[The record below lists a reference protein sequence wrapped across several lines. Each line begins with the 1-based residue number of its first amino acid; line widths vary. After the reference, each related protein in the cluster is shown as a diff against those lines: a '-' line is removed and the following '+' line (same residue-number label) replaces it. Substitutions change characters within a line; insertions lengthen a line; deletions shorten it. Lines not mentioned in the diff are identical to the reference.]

1 MNVIKREI
9 ERKSLA
15 KFRGNHVL
23 QTRTGTRRR
32 ERKEERGRRQRR
44 KEERRGGQGARV
56 GGRGGKIRG
65 VGRGAEREREREEHP
80 AARPL
85 HSTHR
90 SPLQPALTRRPCSRI
105 ELELAIDSQ
114 VFCGADNARFNRLP
128 LRLRDW
134 ASTRSRRP
142 SPTSFTRL
150 SLSLSPPLSSAA
162 YFPDLP
168 LFDLDRI

>member
-1 MNVIKREI
+1 M
-9 ERKSLA
+9 
-15 KFRGNHVL
+15 
-23 QTRTGTRRR
+23 TT
-32 ERKEERGRRQRR
+32 KEEGRKKRR
-44 KEERRGGQGARV
+44 VGSESG
-56 GGRGGKIRG
+56 GGRGGEIRG
-65 VGRGAEREREREEHP
+65 EGRRREREEHP

-114 VFCGADNARFNRLP
+114 VFCGADNARLNRLP

-150 SLSLSPPLSSAA
+150 SLSPLSSAA

-168 LFDLDRI
+168 L

>member
-1 MNVIKREI
+1 MNGIKREI
-9 ERKSLA
+9 KRKIRRKSLA

-23 QTRTGTRRR
+23 YYRTRRR
-32 ERKEERGRRQRR
+32 EREKEGRNVDDDKGGRKKEEAGREWEWGERGED
-44 KEERRGGQGARV
+44 KRGG
-56 GGRGGKIRG
+56 
-65 VGRGAEREREREEHP
+65 AEEREREEHP

-114 VFCGADNARFNRLP
+114 VFCGADNARLNRLPP

-150 SLSLSPPLSSAA
+150 SLSPLSSAA

-168 LFDLDRI
+168 L

>member
-1 MNVIKREI
+1 M
-9 ERKSLA
+9 
-15 KFRGNHVL
+15 
-23 QTRTGTRRR
+23 
-32 ERKEERGRRQRR
+32 
-44 KEERRGGQGARV
+44 

-150 SLSLSPPLSSAA
+150 SLSLPPPPLVGRILSRFAPLRSRSNLTFYVFQQFATSSLGRKRGI
-162 YFPDLP
+162 DI
-168 LFDLDRI
+168 D

>member
-1 MNVIKREI
+1 M
-9 ERKSLA
+9 
-15 KFRGNHVL
+15 G
-23 QTRTGTRRR
+23 
-32 ERKEERGRRQRR
+32 GRR
-44 KEERRGGQGARV
+44 
-56 GGRGGKIRG
+56 GKIRG

-114 VFCGADNARFNRLP
+114 VFCGADNARLNRLP

-150 SLSLSPPLSSAA
+150 SLSLPPPSRRPHTFQICPSSISIESNLLR
-162 YFPDLP
+162 FPTICNFLV
-168 LFDLDRI
+168 RKEEGN